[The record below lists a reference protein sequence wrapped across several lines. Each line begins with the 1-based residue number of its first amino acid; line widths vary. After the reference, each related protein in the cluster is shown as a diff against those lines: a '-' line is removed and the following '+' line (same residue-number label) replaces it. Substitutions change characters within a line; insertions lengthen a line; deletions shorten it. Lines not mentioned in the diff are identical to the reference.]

1 MQRFVSRRRL
11 LGIASGLPIGI
22 LVPGVAAAEA
32 GRGAVPS
39 TSAVSSRLPILIDV
53 PAGVAVSAK
62 STSTSPGDHVAVFN
76 LAADG
81 GANNA
86 GLNVVSANTAF
97 SAAEV
102 SGHETGHGTL
112 KVSHVNPGPDPA
124 SDANA
129 AAISVDLRAGTAGGT
144 AAQGIFLKSTT
155 GGTSGKIINYV
166 DPTGATLFALLP
178 DGSLL
183 LRPLAAAPAGTGAGL
198 KLCNVG
204 GTLGVVGRTGT
215 FVPISESP
223 DRRFAATARDGSPL
237 SDKSKLVSRY
247 AEEISTA
254 PRVAGG

>member
-1 MQRFVSRRRL
+1 MQRFVSRRWL
-11 LGIASGLPIGI
+11 LGIASGLSFGWLAPGIAAADGGDAAPASPASASNTPIVVD
-22 LVPGVAAAEA
+22 VPSGVA
-32 GRGAVPS
+32 
-39 TSAVSSRLPILIDV
+39 I
-53 PAGVAVSAK
+53 SAK
-62 STSTSPGDHVAVFN
+62 STSTTPGDHVAVFN

-112 KVSHVNPGPDPA
+112 KISHVNPGPTPK

-129 AAISVDLRAGTAGGT
+129 AAISVDLQAGAAGGT

-155 GGTSGKIINYV
+155 GGTTGKIINYV
-166 DPTGATLFALLP
+166 DPTGTTLFALLP

-183 LRPLAAAPAGTGAGL
+183 LRPLAIAPSGTGAGL

-204 GTLGVVGRTGT
+204 GTLGVVDSTGAFSALT
-215 FVPISESP
+215 
-223 DRRFAATARDGSPL
+223 
-237 SDKSKLVSRY
+237 
-247 AEEISTA
+247 
-254 PRVAGG
+254 